1 MGIAAALTGAFM
13 FAEVAGGIAA
23 GSLALIADAGH
34 MLTDFASLSLAW
46 FGFRL
51 SRRPADWRRTYGFDR
66 FQVLVAFTNGLA
78 LFAIAAWIVYEAIE
92 RLMTTPQV
100 SGGIMVVVAT
110 LGLFVNIAAFWLLQ
124 GADRDNLNIRGA
136 AVHVLGDL
144 LGSVAALAAGAV
156 ILLTGWTPIDPLLSI
171 VVALIIVRSGWQV
184 TADAA
189 HILLEG
195 APSELDTRA
204 IGPDLVANVTGVTEV
219 HHVHVWSITQSRRMV
234 TLHACIGET
243 GNSDAIVKSIKARL
257 KERFGLDHATV
268 EIERGV
274 CADFRLKDQGNERNA
289 THLGR
294 GLVGGFPLG
303 RAGHPCR
310 QARVVRYRP
319 RRDGG
324 SGRRVRLGQDGDGA
338 VDPQASPLPFRLA
351 PFGQDPVQRREPA
364 VAAAGRRCARSG
376 ATRSP

>member
-1 MGIAAALTGAFM
+1 MHGSHSYNHGHAGHSHGAAHANNERRMGIAATLTGAFM

-92 RLMTTPQV
+92 RLMTTPPV

-124 GADRDNLNIRGA
+124 GADRHNLNIRGA

-156 ILLTGWTPIDPLLSI
+156 ILVTGWMPIDPLLSI

-219 HHVHVWSITQSRRMV
+219 HHVHV
-234 TLHACIGET
+234 
-243 GNSDAIVKSIKARL
+243 
-257 KERFGLDHATV
+257 
-268 EIERGV
+268 
-274 CADFRLKDQGNERNA
+274 
-289 THLGR
+289 
-294 GLVGGFPLG
+294 
-303 RAGHPCR
+303 
-310 QARVVRYRP
+310 
-319 RRDGG
+319 
-324 SGRRVRLGQDGDGA
+324 
-338 VDPQASPLPFRLA
+338 
-351 PFGQDPVQRREPA
+351 
-364 VAAAGRRCARSG
+364 
-376 ATRSP
+376 